1 MSAIK
6 VLSKTEKRYLDI
18 ARELAEKSQLHHKH
32 GAIVV
37 KSGRVLGRGFN
48 KPRNHPKII
57 ETGRHVF
64 ECGYHAEI
72 VAMKDAGDNVN
83 GAVIFV
89 ARVNKEGEDL
99 LSKPC
104 SQCQRVLISRK
115 VKNVIYTK

>member
-1 MSAIK
+1 MI
-6 VLSKTEKRYLDI
+6 VLSKREERCLDI
-18 ARELAEKSQLHHKH
+18 ARELAAKSQLHHKH

-48 KPRNHPKII
+48 KSRNHPRMI
-57 ETGRHVF
+57 EAGQHAM

-72 VAMKDAGDNVN
+72 VAMKDAGNVE

-89 ARVNKEGEDL
+89 ARINKKGEDL

-104 SQCQRVLISRK
+104 SRCQEVLTKKK